1 MQKDVYSKAYQE
13 LLDKLNQQDEILS
26 GLPDGEVRKEAFNIL
41 LGAEELLI
49 RWDEIG
55 VNFSQ
60 AISVL
65 LRENERLINQEPGES

>member
-1 MQKDVYSKAYQE
+1 MQKDVYSKTYQE
-13 LLDKLNQQDEILS
+13 LLVKLNQQDEILS

-65 LRENERLINQEPGES
+65 LKENERLINQEPGEP